1 MFILLFFTVLVEYR
15 GLLVV
20 QYPDISFYKMK
31 YAVVFISEQNNFMLC
46 NIAGQIPA
54 IKLF

>member
-1 MFILLFFTVLVEYR
+1 M
-15 GLLVV
+15 V

-46 NIAGQIPA
+46 NIAGQTPA

>member
-15 GLLVV
+15 ELLMV